1 MKYNMFI
8 GRYQSPHKG
17 HMTIFNKYLDNN
29 LPVLIAIRDVT
40 PDEKNPLTAQEVKS
54 VWDKIYSDNSLVK
67 TIIIPDID
75 SVNYGRDV
83 GYSIT
88 EINVNQEIAN
98 ISATEIR
105 QQILSDKNEWRELVD
120 PAAHELLINLLK
132 K

>member
-54 VWDKIYSDNSLVK
+54 VWDKIYSNNPLVK

-88 EINVNQEIAN
+88 EINVKREIAN

-105 QQILSDKNEWRELVD
+105 QQILSDKNEWREMVD
-120 PAAHELLINLLK
+120 SAAHELLINLLK

>member
-40 PDEKNPLTAQEVKS
+40 PDEKNPLTAHEVKS